1 VPFKRFRP
9 PRPNDLG
16 DLPLFADCNPRDMRT
31 IADLGTR
38 IGVRAGQR
46 LMAAG
51 SRGSDVVLVLAGEA
65 VCELGGKTVA
75 RFETG
80 DFFGEVAVLDG
91 QPRTATV
98 RAVTDMD
105 VLVLSPAEF
114 HEMVGL
120 SPQVAHRVLR
130 AMANRLRQANSLA
143 LAAP

>member
-1 VPFKRFRP
+1 
-9 PRPNDLG
+9 
-16 DLPLFADCNPRDMRT
+16 
-31 IADLGTR
+31 
-38 IGVRAGQR
+38 

-98 RAVTDMD
+98 RALTDMD

-143 LAAP
+143 LAAS